1 MTNSNNT
8 EVEYKPECPY
18 CGSKDVL
25 PYEED
30 KTEGYK
36 QTFTLILLSAFSLF
50 GAYMLFLLSAY
61 LFFPGV
67 VLLSIYFF
75 TRIVGHQEKKKKYV
89 LKKKDFIWIK
99 CNNNFEDVEKIS
111 GIV

>member
-1 MTNSNNT
+1 MINLNSK
-8 EVEYKPECPY
+8 EIVYKPECPF

-25 PYEED
+25 PHEED
-30 KTEGYK
+30 QKDGYN

-50 GAYMLFLLSAY
+50 GAYILFLLSAY

-75 TRIVGHQEKKKKYV
+75 TRIVSERERKKKIVY
-89 LKKKDFIWIK
+89 KKKDFLCIK

-111 GIV
+111 KIV